1 MPHLVVSKLSK
12 VRKAVSLA
20 KQLDKAAH
28 LECRANAGAS
38 LRRRLAQEMDLP
50 SDSDDDDRD
59 GRDAVDEVARRA
71 AARKKQQA
79 VAQRAELKRLLG
91 RLDRPSGGASIADVA
106 AAARSGV
113 TWTG

>member
-1 MPHLVVSKLSK
+1 MGYPVLSFPYQ
-12 VRKAVSLA
+12 VPR
-20 KQLDKAAH
+20 
-28 LECRANAGAS
+28 GALKTHQPTPDTPS
-38 LRRRLAQEMDLP
+38 DLRRRLAQEMDLP